1 MTFKWRGRICKKGK
15 LLCKSLWTCDWNKMY
30 FERLD
35 ILLPPTGLTS
45 GNVKL
50 LFCKFYKKKVQK
62 KYSLINISTSFSNFS
77 KSLRKLILKNDENWW
92 ILISSRSKKFSATI
106 SYREWSENWNK
117 SESTNIKLFMS
128 KELLMSKSYHLK
140 DTSINIV

>member
-1 MTFKWRGRICKKGK
+1 M
-15 LLCKSLWTCDWNKMY
+15 CKSLWTCEWDKMY

-35 ILLPPTGLTS
+35 ILLSPIVLTS
-45 GNVKL
+45 GNVKI

-62 KYSLINISTSFSNFS
+62 KYSLINISTSFSNVS

-92 ILISSRSKKFSATI
+92 ILISSRSKKFLPPFLATI